1 MIGNQPPKTYLPENV
16 HLHLLKLNNHNNQNA
31 EHLLN
36 EMVELLGILTGKDDN
51 SALLSL
57 LGIKNLTDAFISFG
71 NLIGKY
77 IQPNVFDKEP
87 YDALDW
93 KILRFLAQAVQALK
107 NQHLLNQQQDEER
120 DRAKNQEKTSPE
132 LLFVEEFFSNSE
144 TKKEFSSI
152 QLYLKELQK
161 IELSRLDDH
170 PYQTT
175 ICRLEIPLLVSFTQ
189 NYFLQFSYFQ
199 LALDYWQKLTP
210 ALGTEDNLNDRLI
223 IVFLFISLGF
233 VSELF
238 LPEIVFP
245 LSGSNEK
252 ETKDSENNYDNHE
265 NNNNNNNNNSNSYNN
280 KRKRTHTTEELKS
293 CFERMREFS
302 SFYCSGNTGTNSNNN
317 TNPGSGER
325 GGGDRGAGR
334 NELCPIAPAPSLDPH
349 HSSSLANQ
357 LKLEEIPLVA
367 SPPFS
372 PFSPP
377 ANDHHYH
384 HNNNQSTMTGTG
396 AAAMAFP
403 TRLTEKTIHDLLYQ
417 ESNPALFLF
426 YRESVFPLLSK
437 HLPRITE
444 NLGQRLSAASSEAT
458 SGGKKGLATDFH
470 SSMSMLLPA
479 HLPSMDVFH
488 TSLLKSRSSFASG
501 SYDCLMNRDEQ
512 LSPEESIRH
521 CLQQL
526 KKAEQLIWELLTR
539 HLDHPLLTVS
549 SNGCSGT
556 GTPRSAAAQAALAAN
571 DPQRRGSASNSSSSA
586 NSTVFPTDFFRIV
599 FLYDYYIDY
608 YLLTIKAEGQ
618 RLASQL
624 SSSSTNNNNNN
635 SVPGGAS
642 SPSPSPASFIAS
654 LIHQEEIHKYLNHS
668 IHYPSEI
675 YELAYHYNH
684 YYSYNSNN
692 MSSCCSFWE
701 NHSFYYQSRIIA
713 IKRYFPIPGQ
723 NTNTVV
729 TEGQESKTGSRTAS
743 RTGTPP
749 QSRPLP
755 HHAHAHSHSPH
766 LIHHSTSSPTHSS
779 RSSSGSSS
787 PVTLGGLPVTTL
799 KEFTHQLEK
808 HLSQQQEQ
816 HK

>member
-36 EMVELLGILTGKDDN
+36 EMVELLGILTGNDDN

-107 NQHLLNQQQDEER
+107 NQHLLNQEQDEER
-120 DRAKNQEKTSPE
+120 DRAKNQEKSSPE

-210 ALGTEDNLNDRLI
+210 GLGTEDNLNDRLI
-223 IVFLFISLGF
+223 IMFLFISLGF

-245 LSGSNEK
+245 LNGSNEK
-252 ETKDSENNYDNHE
+252 ETKESENNNGDNKDNHE
-265 NNNNNNNNNSNSYNN
+265 NNNINN
-280 KRKRTHTTEELKS
+280 KRKRSHTTEELKS
-293 CFERMREFS
+293 CFERMRDFS
-302 SFYCSGNTGTNSNNN
+302 SFYCSGNIGNNN
-317 TNPGSGER
+317 NNNNNSLGSGER
-325 GGGDRGAGR
+325 GGGGDRGAGR

-349 HSSSLANQ
+349 HHSSFTNQ

-377 ANDHHYH
+377 ATDYH
-384 HNNNQSTMTGTG
+384 HNNNNNNNNQSTMTGAG
-396 AAAMAFP
+396 AAALASFP
-403 TRLTEKTIHDLLYQ
+403 SRLTEKTIHDLLYQ
-417 ESNPALFLF
+417 ENNPTLFLF
-426 YRESVFPLLSK
+426 YRESVCPLLSK
-437 HLPRITE
+437 QLPRITE
-444 NLGQRLSAASSEAT
+444 NLSQRLSSASSEA
-458 SGGKKGLATDFH
+458 SAGGKKGLTTDFH

-479 HLPSMDVFH
+479 HLPSMEVFH
-488 TSLLKSRSSFASG
+488 TSLLKSRSSFASS

-539 HLDHPLLTVS
+539 HLEHPLLTVNN
-549 SNGCSGT
+549 NGCSGT

-571 DPQRRGSASNSSSSA
+571 DPQRRGSSSNSTA
-586 NSTVFPTDFFRIV
+586 FPMDFFRIV

-624 SSSSTNNNNNN
+624 SSSSNNHNNNNNNNN

-642 SPSPSPASFIAS
+642 SPSAHSPASFIAS
-654 LIHQEEIHKYLNHS
+654 LIHQEEIHKYLNHT

-713 IKRYFPIPGQ
+713 IKRYFPLPGQ

-729 TEGQESKTGSRTAS
+729 TEGQESKTGSKTAS

-755 HHAHAHSHSPH
+755 HQSSHHAHSPH
-766 LIHHSTSSPTHSS
+766 LIHHSSSPTHSS